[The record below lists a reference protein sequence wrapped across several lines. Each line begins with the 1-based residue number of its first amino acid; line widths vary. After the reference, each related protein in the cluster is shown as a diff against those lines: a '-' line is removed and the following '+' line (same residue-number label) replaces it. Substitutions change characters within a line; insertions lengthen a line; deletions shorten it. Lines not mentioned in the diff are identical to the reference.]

1 MGSFFSLLFPLHP
14 GTVGVSCLDLEVGV
28 HRWEE
33 AGCKCRGG
41 WFSGFPESS
50 QGRICP
56 SRSQGGSKAVMLG

>member
-41 WFSGFPESS
+41 LVQRVPRVLPGKDLS
-50 QGRICP
+50 
-56 SRSQGGSKAVMLG
+56 L